1 MRYRLLFNFLKISLV
16 TKGVAK
22 INFFLNVAI
31 FLSIFAI
38 TSTLISIYYESKI
51 TNIEKKIA
59 NNDITLDVLSLSTL
73 AIPGKVLGLENISND
88 VKKNNDIINY
98 FYFSK
103 VGQLFDEYE
112 LYYRP
117 VINLSNYLTNNF
129 TAIKNFEDIVNIK
142 DEQMVKNIDK
152 KIFEDLKQNSNNH
165 EEFLKIMNQIR
176 LDHKKINLEK
186 GVKVI
191 KPKILQKYKNYYE
204 KFEVYINDQLLH
216 YASIS
221 GVLQTIYNNIKNDNL
236 KLFREISKNSKESKK
251 FILFAFFFQLIIFV
265 IIQAMEII
273 TTRSYS
279 SIICSSS

>member
-1 MRYRLLFNFLKISLV
+1 MRYRFLFNFLKISLV

-22 INFFLNVAI
+22 INVFLNVAI

-191 KPKILQKYKNYYE
+191 KPKILHKYKNYYE

-273 TTRSYS
+273 TTRRE
-279 SIICSSS
+279 IQKIK

>member
-1 MRYRLLFNFLKISLV
+1 MRYRFLFNFLKISLV

-22 INFFLNVAI
+22 INVFLNVAI

-273 TTRSYS
+273 TTRRE
-279 SIICSSS
+279 IQKIK